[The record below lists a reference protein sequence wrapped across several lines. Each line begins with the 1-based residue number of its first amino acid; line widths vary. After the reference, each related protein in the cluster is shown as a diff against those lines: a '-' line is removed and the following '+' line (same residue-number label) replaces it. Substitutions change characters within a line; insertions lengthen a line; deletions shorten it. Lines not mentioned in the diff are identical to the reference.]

1 MANESLPLTNSRSRM
16 VTVAL
21 TYAGLLY
28 LLWVAAWLLERWLE
42 HRFAWIE
49 AGAAQFF
56 YWLVMKLLLWVLPAI
71 LIIRFSGRR
80 LLDVLGLKRLVPVVL
95 WGGGVGLLLA
105 TIAIAS
111 KVAGGRAIL
120 PASFGWP
127 ILNAMLVAPVVEEIT
142 FRGAILG
149 SLKQRYRFAIAN
161 SITALLFLGAHLPGW
176 YFQGRL
182 LAGLITPLGGALS
195 IFLVGFVFGY
205 VAHRSDSV
213 AASVLAHALNN
224 LGSS

>member
-1 MANESLPLTNSRSRM
+1 MANESLPLTNSRSR
-16 VTVAL
+16 VFSLAL

-28 LLWVAAWLLERWLE
+28 LLWFAAWLLERWLE
-42 HRFAWIE
+42 HRFASM
-49 AGAAQFF
+49 GSSAAQFS

-71 LIIRFSGRR
+71 LIFRFSGRR
-80 LLDVLGLKRLVPVVL
+80 FLDVLGLKRLLPIVL
-95 WGGGVGLLLA
+95 WGGGVGSLLA
-105 TIAIAS
+105 ITAFVS
-111 KVAGGRAIL
+111 KFVGGKAIL

-127 ILNAMLVAPVVEEIT
+127 FLNAVLVAPVVEEIT
-142 FRGAILG
+142 FRGAVLG

-176 YFQGRL
+176 YFQGRV
-182 LAGLITPLGGALS
+182 LANLITPVGGALS

-224 LGSS
+224 LGSF

>member
-111 KVAGGRAIL
+111 KFAGGRAIL

>member
-1 MANESLPLTNSRSRM
+1 M

-111 KVAGGRAIL
+111 KFAGGRAIL